1 MISVKQK
8 TTAVSVFQQLNHA

>member
-8 TTAVSVFQQLNHA
+8 QT